1 MTIVGISFST
11 LVSIFF
17 WGWVFGILT
26 VFAVSALLSKLWC
39 TKKKNKD

>member
-17 WGWVFGILT
+17 WGWVSGILT
-26 VFAVSALLSKLWC
+26 VFAVVATAAYML
-39 TKKKNKD
+39 KKKKKD

>member
-17 WGWVFGILT
+17 WGWVSGILT
-26 VFAVSALLSKLWC
+26 VFVTAALSSKWFKS
-39 TKKKNKD
+39 KKKD